1 MLWSNFVKFLMSILK
16 RQVNSFPKFVSLFS
30 VMKDDSSAPFLA
42 QTIYTLFKR
51 CPLKWKDLLRLSS
64 AQVKIVKF
72 LMPIL
77 KWLFYSSPNF
87 EWLFSVMKDNS
98 SVPFLAQ
105 TIYILLKR
113 STLKWEFLR
122 LSSARVKIRQILHV
136 KFKATS
142 QFFFKFC
149 IIFHCHGT

>member
-30 VMKDDSSAPFLA
+30 FMKDDSSAPFLA

-77 KWLFYSSPNF
+77 KWLFDSSPNF

-98 SVPFLAQ
+98 SVPFWAQ

-113 STLKWEFLR
+113 STFEVRIFETFKCSGQN
-122 LSSARVKIRQILHV
+122 SSNSPCQI
-136 KFKATS
+136 
-142 QFFFKFC
+142 
-149 IIFHCHGT
+149 